1 MKMITLQIN
10 KKEFWSLWIPFGIII
25 LISLVAYPLSLA
37 ILCGYFLYPITN
49 FFYKNIKLP
58 VTVSVLLTEAVILS
72 SFILFLFVIVQAL
85 LDILP
90 LIHEHILLLPF
101 VELKQHPIFIFFE
114 GKFQNLLN
122 KLLNDLLLNLTNLPS
137 YFLKFFLFSIGLF
150 FSLYESTKDRLWFL
164 VYFPKKTRNFSQRAL
179 RKSSGVMNKF
189 ISVELKL
196 FFLTFV
202 LLAIGFQ
209 LLGFHNPVKY
219 AFLVSL
225 VDSIPFLGTGILL
238 IPLSVY
244 FFLMEQ
250 RMAGI
255 IVLLLYIFV
264 QLTRHIVENVLW
276 SSSMQIK
283 AVHVFFLSAAAILIF
298 GFIGILFSPFIYLI
312 ANKWENLTKTSS
324 Q

>member
-1 MKMITLQIN
+1 MITLQIN
-10 KKEFWSLWIPFGIII
+10 KKEISSLWIPLGIII
-25 LISLVAYPLSLA
+25 LILVVAYPLSIA
-37 ILCGYFLYPITN
+37 IICGYFLYPITN
-49 FFYKNIKLP
+49 FFHKNVKLP
-58 VTVSVLLTEAVILS
+58 IALSVLLTEALILS
-72 SFILFLFVIVQAL
+72 SFILFLVVIVQAL
-85 LDILP
+85 LDLLP
-90 LIHEHILLLPF
+90 LVHEHVMLLPF
-101 VELKQHPIFIFFE
+101 VELKEHPIFVFFE
-114 GKFQNLLN
+114 GKFQHLLN
-122 KLLNDLLLNLTNLPS
+122 KVLNDLLLNLTNLPS
-137 YFLKFFLFSIGLF
+137 YFFEVLLFSIGLF
-150 FSLYESTKDRLWFL
+150 FSLYESMKDRHWFL
-164 VYFPKKTRNFSQRAL
+164 VYFPKKARAFSQRAL
-179 RKSSGVMNKF
+179 KKSSGVMNKF

-196 FFLTFV
+196 FLLTFV
-202 LLAIGFQ
+202 LLSMGFQ
-209 LLGFHNPVKY
+209 LLGLHNPVKY

-225 VDSIPFLGTGILL
+225 VDSIPFLGTGIIL

-312 ANKWENLTKTSS
+312 ANKWESLMKTSS
-324 Q
+324 R